1 MIGLKG
7 SLGVRSILG
16 ALREVRGLD
25 RDGAIVVGGAPV
37 LAPLLAKELRAG
49 GEPGAVREGT
59 DLAGAAAL
67 VYVLPGEA
75 PGEADLE
82 VLRAA
87 GRGGVPIVCLAKPGV
102 DEVPYVL
109 ATEVVHAEGGEGFP
123 VDEIAAALAR
133 RLGDDGV
140 ALARRL
146 PVLRRAVCDELVR
159 RYSRRNG
166 LIGAA
171 VFVPGVDLP
180 ILTLNQIRL
189 VLRLAY
195 VHGHELDRERLLE
208 LLPVLGG
215 GFAFRAAAR
224 ELLDLV
230 PVAGWA
236 VKGGIAYSGTRAIG
250 EAAIR
255 YFESRAN
262 GAAA

>member
-1 MIGLKG
+1 VIPLKG
-7 SLGVRSILG
+7 TLGVRSVLG
-16 ALREVRGLD
+16 ALREVRGLERD
-25 RDGAIVVGGAPV
+25 RPIVVDGAPV
-37 LAPLLAKELRAG
+37 LVPILAKELRAD
-49 GEPGAVREGT
+49 GEPGAVREGGGL
-59 DLAGAAAL
+59 DGAAAL
-67 VYVLPGEA
+67 VYVLAAESPTDD
-75 PGEADLE
+75 DLAR
-82 VLRAA
+82 LRAA
-87 GRGGVPIVCLAKPGV
+87 DRADVPILCVTKPGV

-109 ATEVVHAEGGEGFP
+109 ATDVVQVEGGEGFP
-123 VDEIAAALAR
+123 IEEIAAVLGR

-146 PVLRRAVCDELVR
+146 PALRPAVCAELVKQ
-159 RYSRRNG
+159 YARRNG

-171 VFVPGVDLP
+171 VFVPGVDMP

-195 VHGHELDRERLLE
+195 AYGHDLDRERLAE
-208 LLPVLGG
+208 LLPVVGG
-215 GFAFRAAAR
+215 GLAFRAIAR

-236 VKGGIAYSGTRAIG
+236 VKGGVAYSGTRALG

-262 GAAA
+262 GSPS